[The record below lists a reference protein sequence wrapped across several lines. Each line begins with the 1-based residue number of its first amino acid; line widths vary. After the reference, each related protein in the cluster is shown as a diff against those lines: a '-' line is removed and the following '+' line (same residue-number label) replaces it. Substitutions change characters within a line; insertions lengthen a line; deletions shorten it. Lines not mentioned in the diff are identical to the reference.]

1 MEDVLDLY
9 ERSYDQHY
17 PQVCFD
23 ERPCQLLGDTIVPLP
38 MKPGL
43 PRKENSTYKRNG
55 TCCVLLAVEPLSGWR
70 MIRVYRR
77 RTKREYALFMR
88 ALSEHYPRA
97 RGIRLVQDNLN
108 THSPA
113 SFYETFDPQQA
124 RSLTKRF
131 DMHYTPKHASWL
143 NMAEI
148 ELSILARQC
157 LHRRLAT
164 QKRLT
169 KEVRAFERER
179 NHRRATIQWR
189 FTTSKAR
196 CTLARHYDNVHHS
209 S

>member
-9 ERSYDQHY
+9 ERPYDPEY
-17 PQVCFD
+17 PQICFD
-23 ERPCQLLGDTIVPLP
+23 ERPCQLLGDTIAPLP
-38 MKPGL
+38 MKPGQ
-43 PRKENSTYKRNG
+43 PRKEDYTYKRQG

-88 ALSEHYPRA
+88 ELSQHYPQA
-97 RGIRLVQDNLN
+97 RSSRLVQDNLN

-113 SFYETFDPQQA
+113 SFYETFAPVEA
-124 RSLTKRF
+124 RSLTQRF
-131 DMHYTPKHASWL
+131 ELHYTPKKARWL

-148 ELSILARQC
+148 ELSVLSRRC

-164 QKRLT
+164 QKLLT
-169 KEVRAFERER
+169 REVRAYEHER
-179 NHRRATIQWR
+179 NRRRATIQWR

-196 CTLARHYDNVHHS
+196 RTLACHYDNVHHPS
-209 S
+209 